1 MSLQPKI
8 HYVISESRSPRVWYL
23 QILNLFPA
31 LSSQLSSAQLSALS
45 SQHSSAEKFL
55 FTFSMSINVTS
66 ASPSSSWVLLL
77 SSGED
82 PEKLDEDFLANLL
95 LLVLPE
101 VERKVHEHK

>member
-1 MSLQPKI
+1 
-8 HYVISESRSPRVWYL
+8 
-23 QILNLFPA
+23 
-31 LSSQLSSAQLSALS
+31 
-45 SQHSSAEKFL
+45 
-55 FTFSMSINVTS
+55 MSINVTS